1 MLQKYPN
8 LKVIVAPTSIG
19 IVAAAKYVDSSASKG
34 KVFVTGLGLPSD
46 MSAYVKSGTA
56 HAALWDVENFGYAS
70 VYAANSVRNGGVK
83 TAIGTVFKSG
93 PGDKGLKSRTVT
105 KGAVGN
111 ELILGPALIFTKSNI
126 DNYHF

>member
-1 MLQKYPN
+1 LLQKYPN

-46 MSAYVKSGTA
+46 MKTYVLSGTA
-56 HAALWDVENFGYAS
+56 HAALWDVENFGYAA
-70 VYAANSVRNGGVK
+70 VYAANAIRNGK
-83 TAIGTVFKSG
+83 QSTAIGSVFKSG

-111 ELILGPALIFTKSNI
+111 ELILGPALIFTKDNI
-126 DNYHF
+126 ANYNF